1 MEFMLVFTAA
11 PGGATPTAA
20 DMEEMGKYAREVT
33 ARKLLERGFPL
44 AGDAEAATVRVRDGR
59 AFVSDGPFAE
69 SKEAIGG
76 LWIVDVADREAALE
90 IAARAPHVRHGNVEV
105 HRIEGRYVF
114 DDSEKGTP
122 FLMVFRMEPGLR
134 PEPEKLREM
143 LAFGEQLVSRGALL
157 ETAHLVNAEPPKV
170 LRVRDGKL
178 FTTDGPF
185 AESKEA
191 VGGYAIVRVDGGVA
205 SAIAQAKQWPHARWG
220 PVEVREI
227 LFFDRV

>member
-1 MEFMLVFTAA
+1 MEFLVLFTAD
-11 PGGATPTAA
+11 PGGATPTVA
-20 DMEEMGKYAREVT
+20 DMEEMGRYSRELA
-33 ARKLLERGFPL
+33 ARKILKRGFPL
-44 AGDAEAATVRVRDGR
+44 AGDLEAATVRVRDGR

-76 LWIVDVADREAALE
+76 LWIVDVPDREAALAV
-90 IAARAPHVRHGNVEV
+90 AAGAPHVRHGNVHV

-122 FLMVFRMEPGLR
+122 YLMVFRMEPGLR
-134 PEPEKLREM
+134 PEPEKLRDM
-143 LAFGEQLVSRGALL
+143 LTFGEALVSRGQLL
-157 ETAHLVNAEPPKV
+157 ETAHLVSREAPKV
-170 LRVRDGKL
+170 LHMQGEKL

-191 VGGYAIVRVDGGVA
+191 VGGYAVVRVDGGRTE
-205 SAIAQAKQWPHARWG
+205 AIAQAKQWPHAGWG